1 MYRYTCKKSGHLAA
15 FSMNSYFIEQLYHEA
30 SIQMSNVPHGFR
42 YKTSYALYSVIT
54 NRFFSQCFFKLGLF
68 AMGDPTARC

>member
-1 MYRYTCKKSGHLAA
+1 MYRYTCKKAA
-15 FSMNSYFIEQLYHEA
+15 IRPLFCMNSYFIEQSFHEA
-30 SIQMSNVPHGFR
+30 SIHMSNVPHGFI
-42 YKTSYALYSVIT
+42 YETIYALYGVIT